1 MYNYSCFHDN
11 RYDMV
16 RTMEINHI
24 ENSQNIDPYIFNL
37 FEYKPRKGDIKKME
51 IIKAAIECLATDGL
65 EKTSYEAIAKR
76 IGTRRAHVA
85 YYFSD
90 KHDIFKS
97 AIKYILATYQ
107 QISITHLQEA
117 EDGTDM
123 LFKYVA
129 AVFDWAKKHPSQVS
143 VMLLLYYLC
152 TIKEDYR
159 VLNDQIRS
167 NGHERIFYI
176 LAMKLEKTMSKNKA
190 RVLSK
195 NIQNMISAAIIDS
208 VTTDGKTLDQAKND
222 ILEIVQMMIE
232 S

>member
-1 MYNYSCFHDN
+1 
-11 RYDMV
+11 MV
-16 RTMEINHI
+16 RTMDMNQI
-24 ENSQNIDPYIFNL
+24 EQTHNIDPYIFNL

-90 KHDIFKS
+90 KNDIFKS

-107 QISITHLQEA
+107 QISISHLQNA
-117 EDGTDM
+117 EDGMDM
-123 LFKYVA
+123 LFKYVS
-129 AVFDWAKKHPSQVS
+129 AVFDWAQKHPSQVS

-159 VLNDQIRS
+159 ILNDQIRA

-176 LAMKLEKTMSKNKA
+176 LATKLEKSMDKNKA

-195 NIQNMISAAIIDS
+195 NIQNMMSAAIIDS
-208 VTTDGKTLDQAKND
+208 VTTEGKSLEQAKND
-222 ILEIVQMMIE
+222 ILEVINIMVE